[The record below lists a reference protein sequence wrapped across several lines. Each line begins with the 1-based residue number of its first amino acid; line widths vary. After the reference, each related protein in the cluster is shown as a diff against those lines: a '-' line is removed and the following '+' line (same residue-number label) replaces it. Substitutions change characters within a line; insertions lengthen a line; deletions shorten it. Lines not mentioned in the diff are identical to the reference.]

1 MHIFR
6 RFDALNKDAISF
18 QTGHRSHKKQ
28 CHLVPRSTISNS
40 RVYDSFKTLQPL
52 ETWFHPTLLTLACRA
67 NEFGL
72 GFTQTAMCSLHK
84 SLPKQY
90 IHIQKKIK
98 INLKQWFQYNALKC
112 YWYRAAHSSIT
123 QTDILKWV
131 QSFSHVTNWHVSS
144 KLVNRETKWTSVKYF
159 PGLSAQTISITAK
172 ILALYAPSSNTD
184 SSKCIFHS
192 LPRTVLMRRKASSSD
207 KERVVF

>member
-1 MHIFR
+1 M
-6 RFDALNKDAISF
+6 
-18 QTGHRSHKKQ
+18 
-28 CHLVPRSTISNS
+28 
-40 RVYDSFKTLQPL
+40 
-52 ETWFHPTLLTLACRA
+52 PT
-67 NEFGL
+67 
-72 GFTQTAMCSLHK
+72 SSVWDLHK
-84 SLPKQY
+84 PPCVRFIKAFQNNIY
-90 IHIQKKIK
+90 TFKKKNIQ

-112 YWYRAAHSSIT
+112 YWYRAAHASIT

-131 QSFSHVTNWHVSS
+131 QSFSHITNWHVSS

-192 LPRTVLMRRKASSSD
+192 LPQSILMRKKQVPVIKSGSFFKAYNIYFISILMLIE
-207 KERVVF
+207 KRNIFVEFQIQNLEGFWFWGKIWFC